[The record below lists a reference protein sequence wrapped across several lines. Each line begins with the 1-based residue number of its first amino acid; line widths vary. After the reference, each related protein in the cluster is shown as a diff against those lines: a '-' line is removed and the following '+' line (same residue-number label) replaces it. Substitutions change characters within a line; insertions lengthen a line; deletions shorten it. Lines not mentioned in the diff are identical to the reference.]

1 MTIVVKG
8 YGGYISTRR
17 ISGHRIP
24 QHVQN
29 LVVREYARRKG
40 LEFKLSATEHA
51 STACYLILEE
61 VLADLSNLDG
71 VIAYSLYMLPRDKAR
86 RLGVYNTIIDNC
98 CRLFLAV
105 EDFEVSKESDIERVE
120 TIWKI
125 QEITDS
131 QSNELLDNFSVI
143 EKVTNEINNLENQ
156 KG

>member
-1 MTIVVKG
+1 MRQT
-8 YGGYISTRR
+8 TRR

-24 QHVQN
+24 QHIQN
-29 LVVREYARRKG
+29 LVVREYARRRG

-86 RLGVYNTIIDNC
+86 RLGVYKTIIDNC

-105 EDFEVSKESDIERVE
+105 EDFEVSNKSDIERVE
-120 TIWKI
+120 TVWQI
-125 QEITDS
+125 QEIMDN
-131 QSNELLDNFSVI
+131 QSNKI
-143 EKVTNEINNLENQ
+143 LEHFTLVEM
-156 KG
+156 